1 MTRYRKAP
9 NGQWPGFPSLRLE
22 DIEAES
28 IRENRY
34 IAESLVNNRK
44 GRVVVLMDQDLFE
57 QFLTTVRQRKGDT
70 SARHVNEAALAAIKD
85 WLGKH

>member
-1 MTRYRKAP
+1 MPRYRKAP

-34 IAESLVNNRK
+34 ITESLVNNRK
-44 GRVVVLMDQDLFE
+44 GRVVALMDQELFE
-57 QFLTTVRQRKGDT
+57 QFLATVRQRKGDA
-70 SARHVNEAALAAIKD
+70 SAHHVNEAALDAIKD
-85 WLGKH
+85 WIKKR

>member
-28 IRENRY
+28 VRENAY

-44 GRVVVLMDQDLFE
+44 GRIVVLMDRNFFE
-57 QFLTTVRQRKGDT
+57 QFLALVHQRKGDV
-70 SARHVNEAALAAIKD
+70 SARHVNEAALEAIKD
-85 WLGKH
+85 WLKKQ